1 MLKRKDEKINL
12 LRKVGLFRACS
23 EKELANIASICD
35 VVKAVEG
42 DVLCQEGKV
51 GGEFFV
57 IAEGKAEVTLGKKH
71 LASVGPDSFFGEMS
85 LLDHG
90 PRAATVTAAS
100 DMTLLV
106 LDPRQFDS
114 LLKETP
120 SVAYKVMKTLA
131 QRLREVESALSH

>member
-1 MLKRKDEKINL
+1 MLKRKDEKVDL
-12 LRKVGLFRACS
+12 LRQVSLFRACS
-23 EKELANIASICD
+23 DKELANIASICD
-35 VVKAVEG
+35 VVHSKEG
-42 DVLCQEGKV
+42 EVLCQEGKV

-57 IAEGKAEVTLGKKH
+57 IADGKAEVTLKKKH
-71 LASVGPDSFFGEMS
+71 LATVGAGSFFGEMS

-131 QRLREVESALSH
+131 ERLREVEKTSSH

>member
-1 MLKRKDEKINL
+1 MLKRKDQKIEL
-12 LRKVGLFRACS
+12 LRQVGLFRACS
-23 EKELANIASICD
+23 EKELSNIAGICD
-35 VVKAVEG
+35 VVSAKEG

-57 IAEGKAEVTLGKKH
+57 IADGKAEVTLRKKH
-71 LASVGPDSFFGEMS
+71 LNTVGPGSFFGEMS

-90 PRAATVTAAS
+90 PRAATVTAGS

-131 QRLREVESALSH
+131 ERLREVEKAPSH

>member
-1 MLKRKDEKINL
+1 MLKRKDEKIEL
-12 LRKVGLFRACS
+12 LRQVALFRACS
-23 EKELANIASICD
+23 DKELGHIASLCD
-35 VVKAVEG
+35 VIQANEG
-42 DVLCQEGKV
+42 EVLCQEGKV

-57 IAEGKAEVTLGKKH
+57 IADGKAEVTLRKKH
-71 LASVGPDSFFGEMS
+71 LNTVGPGSFFGEMS

-114 LLKETP
+114 LLKDTP
-120 SVAYKVMKTLA
+120 SVAYKVLKTLA
-131 QRLREVESALSH
+131 SRLREVEKAPSH